1 MALEELHFPSR
12 ATEAPTSGND
22 NVFGLAVRRAPIGVG
37 RSPIHG
43 WGVFALDDIAAG
55 TLVEICPAV
64 IIDAEHAEMVDD
76 TELWGLTFD
85 WGDGCHALALG
96 HGSLFNHSQDPSVYA
111 ELDHDAATIEF
122 TAVRNIAA
130 GEELTL
136 RYVADDNDLWF

>member
-1 MALEELHFPSR
+1 MALEEVRS
-12 ATEAPTSGND
+12 TNGSSEAQTAVIGEG
-22 NVFGLAVRRAPIGVG
+22 FGVSVRRAPIGVG

-64 IIDAEHAEMVDD
+64 VIDAEHAEMVDA

-96 HGSLFNHSQDPSVYA
+96 HGSLFNHSQSPSVYA
-111 ELDHDAATIEF
+111 ELDHQAATIEF
-122 TAVRNIAA
+122 TALRNIAT